1 MNSWIHDT
9 FGMRFYKEESKEWF
23 SEKIYP
29 LLEEC
34 IQVFDDSEQN
44 VPNVPANTKQINRAY
59 KAFGD
64 LVVAIKAMGHPEQIV
79 EDAVF
84 YEEASKYLNTMS
96 VNGKFKIVG
105 EDRFA
110 DKSRYYQTKGNT
122 TATVFDAEK
131 SNFIH
136 TQQSE
141 SLEIPKERREEVE
154 QAFELPLEKIE
165 AGYLFKI
172 IPDEGIPPRC
182 HPLHSP
188 HIYRYGTIG
197 FAFLM
202 SMPFNW
208 STEKDHYSVV
218 FNYYRKGA
226 YRRCERKISML
237 HGDLPY
243 VRYLLDEWNWG
254 EDPIEEVTASIH
266 ASSDETKDGL
276 SGALAERLT
285 SLLYY
290 MNVIWLTESHG
301 LQLKPSDDS
310 FLNFES
316 LDTDQKLQVLQSFE
330 QNNAAFFERCYADFD
345 AIKKMSGLDL
355 EDISQENTLRHYGII
370 PSSVSIAKPV
380 H

>member
-23 SEKIYP
+23 SSKIYP
-29 LLEEC
+29 LMEEC
-34 IQVFDDSEQN
+34 VQIFEHPEQKA
-44 VPNVPANTKQINRAY
+44 PDKPANTNQINRAY

-84 YEEASKYLNTMS
+84 FEEASKYLNTMS

-105 EDRFA
+105 EDRFT
-110 DKSRYYQTKGNT
+110 DKSQYYHTKGNST
-122 TATVFDAEK
+122 GTVFDAEK
-131 SNFIH
+131 ANFIH
-136 TQQSE
+136 TTHSE
-141 SLEIPKERREEVE
+141 SIEMSDEQRAEVE

-165 AGYLFKI
+165 AGYLFRI
-172 IPDEGIPPRC
+172 APDEGIPPRC

-208 STEKDHYSVV
+208 SSEKDHYSVV

-226 YRRCERKISML
+226 YRRCERKIAML
-237 HGDLPY
+237 NGDLPY
-243 VRYLLDEWNWG
+243 VRYLLDEWIWG
-254 EDPIEEVTASIH
+254 EEPVKVVAASIN
-266 ASSDETKDGL
+266 ASSDKTNDGL
-276 SGALAERLT
+276 SDNLAKHLT

-290 MNVIWLTESHG
+290 MNIIWLIESHG
-301 LQLKPSDDS
+301 LLLKPSDDS
-310 FLNFES
+310 FLNFDS
-316 LDTDQKLQVLQSFE
+316 LSKAEKAKQLDSFS
-330 QNNAAFFERCYADFD
+330 QNNASFLERCYADFES
-345 AIKKMSGLDL
+345 IKQISGLDL
-355 EDISQENTLRHYGII
+355 EDIDHEDMLRHYGII
-370 PSSVSIAKPV
+370 PSL
-380 H
+380 